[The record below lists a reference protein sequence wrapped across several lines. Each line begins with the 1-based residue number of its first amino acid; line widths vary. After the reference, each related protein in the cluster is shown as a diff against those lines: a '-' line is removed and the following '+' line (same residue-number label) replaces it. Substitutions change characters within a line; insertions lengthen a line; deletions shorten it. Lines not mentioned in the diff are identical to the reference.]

1 VRVNGQLAP
10 EKAVHYILNY
20 QRVEDNKTFRVEAYY
35 KQYDQLVRYI
45 NNDPYAPNNAGTG
58 YARGLELF
66 WRDNHSI
73 RRLDY
78 WVSYS
83 FLDTERDYLNFPYA
97 AAPSFASKH
106 NFSVVGKYFIQ
117 SLKSQVGTTYS
128 FTTGRPYNNPN
139 EDAFNHS
146 RTPAYH
152 DLSLNWSYLPKSW
165 MIVHLSCTNLLG
177 RNNIFGYEYS
187 DVRNSD
193 GLYNG
198 RPIRQAAPRFLFLAV
213 FITLS
218 KDKSVNQLPSL

>member
-1 VRVNGQLAP
+1 
-10 EKAVHYILNY
+10 
-20 QRVEDNKTFRVEAYY
+20 VEDNKTFRVEAYY
-35 KQYDQLVRYI
+35 KQYNQLVRYI
-45 NNDPYAPNNAGTG
+45 NNDPYALNNAGSG

-78 WVSYS
+78 WISYS

-97 AAPSFASKH
+97 ATPSFASRH
-106 NFSVVGKYFIQ
+106 NFSLVGKYFIQ
-117 SLKSQVGTTYS
+117 SLKSQVGATYS

-139 EDAFNHS
+139 EDAFNHA

-152 DLSLNWSYLPKSW
+152 DLSINWSYLPKSW